1 MTIVDTGVPGY
12 YSRDLPAELSAMGR
26 TLDDVRAVVL
36 THAHSDHLGFAE
48 RIRRERSVSV
58 RIHTADAQL
67 ARGEVKPLRDPA
79 APGIRAI
86 RPGPLL
92 GFLIYSA
99 RLGAMRTPPVL
110 EVATFDDGA
119 TLDLPGAP
127 RVVHLPGHTAGS
139 AALVVVSSGC
149 HLRRRRSG
157 HSQRAE
163 RIDRAP
169 ARAVWSR
176 PPSGVRLAGAPGRDR
191 CPDSSSRPWPA
202 LDRRPCRSPR
212 EVARPRPAL
221 GAATSNATPGR
232 LARRAGEAV
241 HPGDRFSYSGSPL

>member
-1 MTIVDTGVPGY
+1 VEVAPGIRRLGKGLINAYLLEEAGGVTIVDTGVPGY

-48 RIRRERSVSV
+48 RIRRERSVPV

-127 RVVHLPGHTAGS
+127 RVVHVPGHTAGS
-139 AALVVVSSGC
+139 AALVVLSLNAIFVGD
-149 HLRRRRSG
+149 
-157 HSQRAE
+157 A
-163 RIDRAP
+163 
-169 ARAVWSR
+169 
-176 PPSGVRLAGAPGRDR
+176 LATRNV
-191 CPDSSSRPWPA
+191 
-202 LDRRPCRSPR
+202 L
-212 EVARPRPAL
+212 
-221 GAATSNATPGR
+221 
-232 LARRAGEAV
+232 
-241 HPGDRFSYSGSPL
+241 SGSTGPQLAPFGADLRQAYDSLERLDGIDVQTVLPGHGQPWTAGLAEALAKLRARGRP

>member
-1 MTIVDTGVPGY
+1 VEVAPGIRRLGKGLVNAYLLEEAGGVTIVDTGVPGY

-92 GFLIYSA
+92 GFLMYSS

-119 TLDLPGAP
+119 TLDLPGTP

-139 AALVVVSSGC
+139 AALVVVSRDAIFVGDALATRNVLSG
-149 HLRRRRSG
+149 STG
-157 HSQRAE
+157 PQ
-163 RIDRAP
+163 
-169 ARAVWSR
+169 
-176 PPSGVRLAGAPGRDR
+176 
-191 CPDSSSRPWPA
+191 
-202 LDRRPCRSPR
+202 
-212 EVARPRPAL
+212 
-221 GAATSNATPGR
+221 
-232 LARRAGEAV
+232 LARFGADLRQAYDSLERLDGIDVRTVLPGHGQPWTAGLAEALAKLRARGR
-241 HPGDRFSYSGSPL
+241 P

>member
-1 MTIVDTGVPGY
+1 MEVAPGIRRLGKGLINAYLLEEAGGVTIVDTGVPGY

-48 RIRRERSVSV
+48 RIRRERSVPV

-139 AALVVVSSGC
+139 AALVVVSRDAIFVGD
-149 HLRRRRSG
+149 
-157 HSQRAE
+157 A
-163 RIDRAP
+163 
-169 ARAVWSR
+169 
-176 PPSGVRLAGAPGRDR
+176 LATRNV
-191 CPDSSSRPWPA
+191 
-202 LDRRPCRSPR
+202 L
-212 EVARPRPAL
+212 
-221 GAATSNATPGR
+221 
-232 LARRAGEAV
+232 
-241 HPGDRFSYSGSPL
+241 SGSTGPQLAPFGADLRQAYDSLERLNGIDVQTVLPGHGQPWTAGLAEALAKLRARGRP

>member
-1 MTIVDTGVPGY
+1 VEVAPGIRRLGKGLVDAYLLEEAGGVTIVDTGVPGY

-48 RIRRERSVSV
+48 RIRRERSVPV

-110 EVATFDDGA
+110 EVVTFDDGA
-119 TLDLPGAP
+119 TLDLPGTP

-139 AALVVVSSGC
+139 AALVVVSRDAIFVGD
-149 HLRRRRSG
+149 
-157 HSQRAE
+157 A
-163 RIDRAP
+163 
-169 ARAVWSR
+169 
-176 PPSGVRLAGAPGRDR
+176 LATRNV
-191 CPDSSSRPWPA
+191 
-202 LDRRPCRSPR
+202 L
-212 EVARPRPAL
+212 
-221 GAATSNATPGR
+221 
-232 LARRAGEAV
+232 
-241 HPGDRFSYSGSPL
+241 SGSTGPQLAPFGADLRQAYDSLEGLDGIDVRTVLPGHGQPWTAGLAEALAKLRARGRP

>member
-1 MTIVDTGVPGY
+1 MEVAPGIRRLGKGLINAYLLEEAGGVTIVDTGVPGY

-48 RIRRERSVSV
+48 RIRRERSVFV

-119 TLDLPGAP
+119 TLDLPGTP

-139 AALVVVSSGC
+139 AALVVVSRDAIFVGD
-149 HLRRRRSG
+149 
-157 HSQRAE
+157 A
-163 RIDRAP
+163 
-169 ARAVWSR
+169 
-176 PPSGVRLAGAPGRDR
+176 LATRNV
-191 CPDSSSRPWPA
+191 
-202 LDRRPCRSPR
+202 L
-212 EVARPRPAL
+212 
-221 GAATSNATPGR
+221 
-232 LARRAGEAV
+232 
-241 HPGDRFSYSGSPL
+241 SGSTGPQLAPFGADLRQAYDSLERLDGIDVQTVLPGHGQPWTAGLAEALAKLRARGRP

>member
-1 MTIVDTGVPGY
+1 VEVAPGIRRLGKGLINAYLLEEAGGVTIVDTGVPGY

-48 RIRRERSVSV
+48 RIRRERSVFV

-127 RVVHLPGHTAGS
+127 RVVHVPGHTAGS
-139 AALVVVSSGC
+139 AALVVVSRDAIFVGD
-149 HLRRRRSG
+149 
-157 HSQRAE
+157 A
-163 RIDRAP
+163 
-169 ARAVWSR
+169 
-176 PPSGVRLAGAPGRDR
+176 LATRNV
-191 CPDSSSRPWPA
+191 
-202 LDRRPCRSPR
+202 L
-212 EVARPRPAL
+212 
-221 GAATSNATPGR
+221 
-232 LARRAGEAV
+232 
-241 HPGDRFSYSGSPL
+241 SGSTGPQLAPFGADLRQAYDSLERLDGIDVQTVLPGHGQPWTAGLAEALAKLRARGRP